1 MEHKYVNA
9 SKCEQMLDPLAHT
22 HTHAFDLNVG
32 EPFARVVK
40 VAPKFRYVAFVAFS
54 FSVLLFAVFFFVF
67 AVAAFVRRCCWWFLI
82 AVFFYILN
90 GLDRSSK

>member
-54 FSVLLFAVFFFVF
+54 FSVLLFAVFFLSLLLPPLFGVVVGGF
-67 AVAAFVRRCCWWFLI
+67 LLRCSFT
-82 AVFFYILN
+82 F
-90 GLDRSSK
+90 